1 MKMRFVTSTLGLAL
15 LGVAMPFGALFGQQG
30 AAASN
35 NPSEALKAFLRSYL
49 NPQQNS
55 EIDETTQITVV
66 SVKTEDKAG
75 EEEQIVYVSGRGWCG
90 TSGCTMLIVEPFQ
103 SSFKVLGNERG
114 VQLPIRLL
122 PSKEYGHPDIGV
134 QVSGGGIEVPYEAIL
149 SFNGTNYPENSAL
162 PPARPVK
169 GIEGK
174 RIITTT
180 EHSVPLYD

>member
-1 MKMRFVTSTLGLAL
+1 
-15 LGVAMPFGALFGQQG
+15 
-30 AAASN
+30 
-35 NPSEALKAFLRSYL
+35 
-49 NPQQNS
+49 
-55 EIDETTQITVV
+55 
-66 SVKTEDKAG
+66 
-75 EEEQIVYVSGRGWCG
+75 
-90 TSGCTMLIVEPFQ
+90 MLIVEPFQ

-180 EHSVPLYD
+180 ENSVPLY